1 MVASGKMAN
10 QGNKLALELVLGI
23 GTPSVPANV
32 YVGLA
37 TAAVDE
43 DSTLA
48 TITECTDATYSRQ
61 EATFD
66 TPTEVT
72 DTMLAASL
80 SDIVFGAF
88 TTGGTAITHAFLTDA
103 ASGTSGNVLACFT
116 LGTTRYTNEG
126 ETLTIETGNLTI
138 SYD

>member
-1 MVASGKMAN
+1 MSN

-23 GTPSVPANV
+23 GTPSVPAHV

-37 TAAVDE
+37 TAEVDE
-43 DSTLA
+43 DDTLS

-61 EATFD
+61 EATFG
-66 TPTEVT
+66 TPSEVS
-72 DTMLAASL
+72 DAMVAATT

-88 TTGGTAITHAFLTDA
+88 TTGGTLITHAFLTDA
-103 ASGTSGNVLACFT
+103 VSGTSGNVIGCMT
-116 LGTTRYTNEG
+116 LGSPRYTNEG
-126 ETLTIETGNLTI
+126 ETLVIETGSFTV